1 MIYLMNATRTNP
13 GIIVLNTLQWL
24 FTANGRGRH
33 YHLLVL
39 ICFYLGGTALPAAA
53 QKAGA
58 NYQISV
64 IARTPVKSI
73 RGLSVVTD
81 HIIWASGTGGQVG
94 KSTDGGAHWQWTV
107 VPGCDSCDWRSLYA
121 FDDRKA
127 IVLNA
132 GAPALIFLTE
142 DGGTSWKQVY
152 YDNRPGIFFDAMQFF
167 DEQEGIAIGDPLQ
180 NRFTVIRTHN
190 GGRSW
195 ESDAAASLP
204 VAATGEAIF
213 AASGTSLVTF
223 PGKKVYFATGGNVAR
238 LFVSGNNWA
247 AYTIPVVQ
255 GSSTTGAFSIAFRNA
270 ETGIAVG
277 GDYKLDTARKG
288 NCMLTSNGGR
298 TWYAPV
304 TPPGGYKSGVAYVS
318 QKILITTGTSGTDI
332 SEDGGKNWRKIGD
345 GFNVAARARK
355 GTKVYLAGKDIAVL
369 GNH

>member
-1 MIYLMNATRTNP
+1 MNSARTNP
-13 GIIVLNTLQWL
+13 GLIALNTLQWL
-24 FTANGRGRH
+24 FTVNGRGRR
-33 YHLLVL
+33 YRRWMIV
-39 ICFYLGGTALPAAA
+39 CFYLGGTVLPAAA
-53 QKAGA
+53 QKAGTH
-58 NYQISV
+58 YQINV
-64 IARTPVKSI
+64 ITHTPVKSI

-81 HIIWASGTGGQVG
+81 QIVWASGTGGQVG

-142 DGGTSWKQVY
+142 DGGKSWKQVY

-167 DEQEGIAIGDPLQ
+167 NEQEGIAIGDPIE
-180 NRFTVIRTHN
+180 NKFTVIRTHN

-195 ESDAAASLP
+195 ESDAAGSLP
-204 VAATGEAIF
+204 AAAAGEAIF
-213 AASGTSLVTF
+213 AASGTSLVTL

-238 LFVSGNNWA
+238 LFVSGNNWT

-270 ETGIAVG
+270 EAGIAVG

-288 NCMLTSNGGR
+288 NCMLTDNGGR
-298 TWYAPV
+298 NWYAPV
-304 TPPGGYKSGVAYVS
+304 TPPGGYRSGVTYVS
-318 QKILITTGTSGTDI
+318 QKILIATGTSGTDI
-332 SEDGGKNWRKIGD
+332 SVDGGKNWKTVGD

-369 GNH
+369 SNH